1 VTGIA
6 RAPRAGRVDAVHLR
20 VLARLSLREMLRS
33 GTDATT
39 GAKGHPLQQI
49 LLSMGFL
56 GVMFALNAPR
66 FADARSLLAA
76 LFAFTSGTI
85 ALAILPDTFD
95 VRERKLEILRS
106 KPVTG
111 QTFMAARALTLL
123 AVAAFMALCL
133 GTPGLVAAVLR
144 FSLGAS
150 VGLGLLAALV
160 ACAFAAVLA
169 WLSCALF
176 LALWLGV
183 ERLRLVT
190 QTVLVCVTI
199 GVSLMSLASLPLGV
213 FPTFHTAALGDHP
226 LVRALPSSWF
236 VGLVLPAAG
245 WEPPLALAL
254 LAGAALVNLR
264 LDGDRLYARYFE
276 NLGRD
281 ARAAAPT
288 LSSLLLRQVARLP
301 VAGRI
306 LLPRPALA
314 TALLILAVGS
324 REETSRLKS
333 LAPRLLQLLF
343 FGVALYERDALIPVS
358 LVAITGFFCLIDGTT
373 AVSQGVN
380 PGAAWVC
387 RGTPVPAGRL
397 VHGMRSAVYAKYFL
411 LAAVLLTVV
420 LLRSHPPL
428 AALVL
433 LAAYHLLASLI
444 VSCLLILRPSLPL
457 SLDQTAAP
465 GLAGAAG
472 THLLAACAGFA
483 FTIAVSL
490 VTFLRFPG
498 LIAVLVLLVPALAVS
513 IAARVYAVHRVSRLE
528 HAV

>member
-1 VTGIA
+1 MRAAA
-6 RAPRAGRVDAVHLR
+6 RAPRPGRVDAAQLR
-20 VLARLSLREMLRS
+20 VLAQLSLREMLRA

-39 GAKGHPLQQI
+39 GAKGNPLQQI
-49 LLSMGFL
+49 VFSMGFL
-56 GVMFALNAPR
+56 GAMFALNTPR

-95 VRERKLEILRS
+95 VRERKLELLRS

-123 AVAAFMALCL
+123 AIATFMALCL
-133 GTPGLVAAVLR
+133 GTPGLVAAALR
-144 FSLGAS
+144 FDLGLWAA
-150 VGLGLLAALV
+150 LFLLAALV
-160 ACAFAAVLA
+160 ATAFAAVLT

-213 FPTFHTAALGDHP
+213 LPSFQTAALGEHP
-226 LVRALPSSWF
+226 LVRALPSTWF
-236 VGLVLPAAG
+236 VGLVLPAAP
-245 WEPPLALAL
+245 WEGPLALAV
-254 LAGAALVNLR
+254 LAGAAFVNLR

-281 ARAAAPT
+281 ARAPAPT
-288 LSSLLLRQVARLP
+288 LSSTLLRGAARVP
-301 VAGRI
+301 VAGRL
-306 LLPRPALA
+306 LLPRASLA

-333 LAPRLLQLLF
+333 LAPRLLQVLF
-343 FGVALYERDALIPVS
+343 FGLALYEPGALMPVS
-358 LVAITGFFCLIDGTT
+358 LVAITGFFCLIDGIT
-373 AVSQGVN
+373 AVGQGVN
-380 PGAAWVC
+380 PGAAWLC
-387 RGTPVPAGRL
+387 RGTPVPAGQL
-397 VHGMRSAVYAKYFL
+397 VHGMRAAVYAKYFL
-411 LAAVLLTVV
+411 LAAILAGVVLFRSLPPGSAAVLLVV
-420 LLRSHPPL
+420 
-428 AALVL
+428 
-433 LAAYHLLASLI
+433 YHVHASLI
-444 VSCLLILRPSLPL
+444 VSCLLLLRPTLPL

-472 THLLAACAGFA
+472 THLLAAAAGFA
-483 FTIAVSL
+483 FTTAVAL
-490 VTFLRFPG
+490 VMFLRTPG
-498 LIAVLVLLVPALAVS
+498 LIAVLVFLVPGLALS
-513 IAARVYAVHRVSRLE
+513 IAARIYAAHRVSRLE
-528 HAV
+528 HAL